1 MKEEGSMER
10 DAASRKGRGGARP
23 ARERV
28 DFRLEPE
35 HKALIERAAAYRGET
50 MTGYAIS
57 TLVRE
62 AQRVVREHE
71 VVTLSERDRD
81 RFLELLENP
90 PEPTDALRRAATRHQ
105 TLIAGSE

>member
-1 MKEEGSMER
+1 MAR
-10 DAASRKGRGGARP
+10 DGESQKGRGRRRA
-23 ARERV
+23 AKERV

-50 MTGYAIS
+50 MTGYAVS

-71 VVTLSERDRD
+71 VVTLSDADRD
-81 RFLELLENP
+81 GFLELLENP
-90 PEPTDALRRAATRHQ
+90 PKPTEALQRAARRHQ
-105 TLIAGSE
+105 ALITRSE

>member
-1 MKEEGSMER
+1 MSGER
-10 DAASRKGRGGARP
+10 RVNRAAK
-23 ARERV
+23 ERV

-35 HKALIERAAAYRGET
+35 HRALIERAAAYQGET
-50 MTGYAIS
+50 VTGYAVS

-71 VVTLSERDRD
+71 VVTLSEADRD

-90 PEPTDALRRAATRHQ
+90 PEPTEALRRAARLNQ
-105 TLIAGSE
+105 ALIDRSE

>member
-1 MKEEGSMER
+1 MRRE
-10 DAASRKGRGGARP
+10 AAARKVRSIRRTAK
-23 ARERV
+23 ERV

-50 MTGYAIS
+50 MTGYAVS
-57 TLVRE
+57 TLVRD

-71 VVTLSERDRD
+71 VVTLSDRDRD

-90 PEPTDALRRAATRHQ
+90 PEATEALRRAGRRHQ
-105 TLIAGSE
+105 TLIARSE